1 MADEPTL
8 TTFLPIITRKV
19 DKAHCAS
26 KIHLNLLESYQDQ
39 GHYQGAIEDVTGQD
53 GREKETTKG

>member
-26 KIHLNLLESYQDQ
+26 KIHLNLLESYQ
-39 GHYQGAIEDVTGQD
+39 EDVTGQD